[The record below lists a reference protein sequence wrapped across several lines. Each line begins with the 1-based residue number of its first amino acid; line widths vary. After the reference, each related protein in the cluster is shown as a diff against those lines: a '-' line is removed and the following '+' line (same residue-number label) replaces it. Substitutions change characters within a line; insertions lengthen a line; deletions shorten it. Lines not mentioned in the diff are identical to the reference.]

1 MVESSPGGPFFHKL
15 SVGCNPN
22 DSYFFNLDPTSLA
35 FFGFDDL
42 TISLVS
48 ALRLIFLNIWG
59 FSTWCF
65 CQEKRPINEKTS
77 FVATI
82 LATIYHYIYHYES
95 MFVSLLTT
103 INISTITGTS
113 GKKKWRDVTMMSHG
127 KSWRFPETPTTVY
140 VDTYVHIYIYVI
152 YVYTYTYTYIHNTY
166 IIHT

>member
-103 INISTITGTS
+103 IKISTITGTS
-113 GKKKWRDVTMMSHG
+113 GKKSEEMWLWWVMEKVGGSQKLPLLYMWIHM
-127 KSWRFPETPTTVY
+127 
-140 VDTYVHIYIYVI
+140 
-152 YVYTYTYTYIHNTY
+152 YTYTYTLYMYIHTHTHTY